1 MTDSKP
7 AETSHPGK
15 RRGKE
20 KDPWRPA
27 FGRFGV
33 WRRDHL
39 RVAVESFRYVSER
52 LGTSLLVW
60 LLVGIALALPAGLY
74 LAERNLSELG
84 AAWEG
89 RPGFTLYFEV
99 GADTAL
105 VDEVATRLR
114 NQDGVTEVRIVSA
127 EEALAEFSQFA
138 EIEDAVEQ
146 LAQNPLPASATV
158 VMAAGTPI
166 ADLALVAEPL
176 SGQPGVSD
184 VVVETTWLERL
195 AAISEVVG
203 RLGVGLG
210 ALFAVGAVLVT
221 ASSVRLAM
229 ESQLDQLR
237 VLKLVGATEG
247 QIRRPFL
254 YYGALYGLGGAV
266 VAMTL
271 ISLLLVTIEGPLLR
285 LVGSYG
291 SALNFAGFDPM
302 FLVAL
307 IGIGAVLGIA
317 GAVIAAR
324 QRLSDLEIL

>member
-1 MTDSKP
+1 M
-7 AETSHPGK
+7 
-15 RRGKE
+15 
-20 KDPWRPA
+20 
-27 FGRFGV
+27 
-33 WRRDHL
+33 
-39 RVAVESFRYVSER
+39 ESFRYVSER

-74 LAERNLSELG
+74 LTERNLSELG
-84 AAWEG
+84 EAWEG
-89 RPGFTLYFEV
+89 RPGFTLYFDV
-99 GADTAL
+99 GAEQSVVQEVAARLRDQRGVADVRVTSAEAAL
-105 VDEVATRLR
+105 V
-114 NQDGVTEVRIVSA
+114 
-127 EEALAEFSQFA
+127 EFSQFA
-138 EIEDAVEQ
+138 EIEDAIEQ

-158 VMAAGTPI
+158 VMSPDTSI
-166 ADLALVAEPL
+166 AELMLVAEPL
-176 SGQPGVSD
+176 SGQPGIAE

-195 AAISEVVG
+195 DAISQVVG
-203 RLGVGLG
+203 RLGIGLG
-210 ALFAVGAVLVT
+210 LLFAIGAVLVT

-254 YYGALYGLGGAV
+254 YYGALYGLGGAI

-271 ISLLLVTIEGPLLR
+271 ISMLLVTIEGPLLR

-291 SALNFAGFDPM
+291 SALNFTGFDPM

-307 IGIGAVLGIA
+307 IGIGAVLGIT
-317 GAVIAAR
+317 GAIVAAR